1 LIEAEQQGALMRTLA
16 QHEMRPQRK
25 ELGDVLCELHNLGLV
40 DLTSEQNLSA
50 IDVLE
55 HNDFW
60 IIFYPLYTAIPNL
73 QCSHLQVLGLVRR
86 LVEKAGRDGT
96 AGMPNSSLVTW
107 SRNNPSKAR
116 DIISGIKE
124 LDELC
129 LAHGLFAVLGLDE
142 EALAFDLIRH
152 TSNLVRGIGL
162 RALGRMT
169 TLSDDGISNGLDE
182 AAGVIEY
189 EADPNIRF
197 AAIEASFKLWEK
209 SRETSTYRQREL
221 IEALGNNGDANEL
234 SSLSTMLFY
243 HRDGLPKETINQI
256 LGLLETIPS
265 NSSVTLANLD
275 DSIEKDDDRWDFVRV
290 VSVFS
295 TCIPRITERSGR
307 NTYHNFSDWIWGDP
321 THTSYLFAQ
330 WLTAG
335 EFSTC
340 LFLADLLGP
349 GLKGA
354 GVWIQ
359 RPHLPPDPE
368 DQIFM
373 ARKCVGFL
381 WHHEVTAASILLSIV
396 KFGHPK
402 ARLEAEAL
410 LFDPLLLSYGGDL
423 RVFLEEQCS
432 HSSKRVSE
440 CAKLLISKHDA
451 HIAGIDRAQDLV
463 ELRPSIEQRRAV
475 AMKDR
480 DRNRDIQK
488 RAQERSI
495 FASLMTHQTLL
506 YGRKSFSIVYGAEGA
521 KHPNISALSEFSHSV
536 ELPRLMVID
545 PVGFNA
551 RITMLRAMKRK
562 PT

>member
-1 LIEAEQQGALMRTLA
+1 
-16 QHEMRPQRK
+16 
-25 ELGDVLCELHNLGLV
+25 
-40 DLTSEQNLSA
+40 
-50 IDVLE
+50 
-55 HNDFW
+55 
-60 IIFYPLYTAIPNL
+60 
-73 QCSHLQVLGLVRR
+73 
-86 LVEKAGRDGT
+86 
-96 AGMPNSSLVTW
+96 
-107 SRNNPSKAR
+107 
-116 DIISGIKE
+116 
-124 LDELC
+124 
-129 LAHGLFAVLGLDE
+129 
-142 EALAFDLIRH
+142 
-152 TSNLVRGIGL
+152 
-162 RALGRMT
+162 
-169 TLSDDGISNGLDE
+169 
-182 AAGVIEY
+182 
-189 EADPNIRF
+189 
-197 AAIEASFKLWEK
+197 
-209 SRETSTYRQREL
+209 
-221 IEALGNNGDANEL
+221 
-234 SSLSTMLFY
+234 
-243 HRDGLPKETINQI
+243 
-256 LGLLETIPS
+256 
-265 NSSVTLANLD
+265 
-275 DSIEKDDDRWDFVRV
+275 
-290 VSVFS
+290 
-295 TCIPRITERSGR
+295 
-307 NTYHNFSDWIWGDP
+307 
-321 THTSYLFAQ
+321 
-330 WLTAG
+330 
-335 EFSTC
+335 
-340 LFLADLLGP
+340 
-349 GLKGA
+349 
-354 GVWIQ
+354 
-359 RPHLPPDPE
+359 
-368 DQIFM
+368 
-373 ARKCVGFL
+373 
-381 WHHEVTAASILLSIV
+381 LLSIV